1 MAVEKRMIFWLILSW
16 EFVRMVPTIIW
27 VLVKSARTKNLKQG
41 GYNRESRNDKRV
53 S

>member
-1 MAVEKRMIFWLILSW
+1 MAVDKKMIFWLIFSW
-16 EFVRMVPTIIW
+16 EFVRMVPTIIV
-27 VLVKSARTKNLKQG
+27 VLFKSARAKNLKQG

>member
-1 MAVEKRMIFWLILSW
+1 MALERKMIFSLIFSW
-16 EFVRMVPTIIW
+16 EFVRMVPTIIM